1 MIKTPYIN
9 KMKRGYFEVK
19 NHLPK
24 NRKQADRLAV
34 LVTQQKIAHKFM
46 HQAIA
51 FHEIDYLV
59 TSNELTKEQYAK
71 VKEHHIECLYG

>member
-1 MIKTPYIN
+1 M
-9 KMKRGYFEVK
+9 VK
-19 NHLPK
+19 K
-24 NRKQADRLAV
+24 AFRKQSDRLAV

-59 TSNELTKEQYAK
+59 TSKELTKELTKEQYAK

>member
-1 MIKTPYIN
+1 
-9 KMKRGYFEVK
+9 
-19 NHLPK
+19 
-24 NRKQADRLAV
+24 
-34 LVTQQKIAHKFM
+34 M

-59 TSNELTKEQYAK
+59 TSKELTKEQYAK

>member
-59 TSNELTKEQYAK
+59 TSNELAKEQYEK
-71 VKEHHIECLYG
+71 VKKHHIECLYG

>member
-1 MIKTPYIN
+1 M
-9 KMKRGYFEVK
+9 VK
-19 NHLPK
+19 K
-24 NRKQADRLAV
+24 AFRKQADRLAV

-59 TSNELTKEQYAK
+59 TSNELAKEQYAK
-71 VKEHHIECLYG
+71 VKEHHIEYLYG